1 MSSSSKRNGR
11 ARNRELAQRPLVVKS
26 VSVPAD
32 EPGRGVFYGPQ
43 GQRWSRVWFEWR
55 TVGG

>member
-11 ARNRELAQRPLVVKS
+11 KRELAQRPLVVKPG
-26 VSVPAD
+26 SVPPDDPA
-32 EPGRGVFYGPQ
+32 RRLFYGPQ

-55 TVGG
+55 AR